1 MNSNGLVADWRAL
14 TTKAART
21 QLVRATLAAAPV
33 GMVPRISELYG
44 LCEALV
50 DAHPQAARKREGG
63 IVGFEV
69 RRWGK
74 SSELVVHYADGM
86 EEGISWLKCC
96 GAVTERSEIRNA
108 YREAVDDQIA
118 PLRRPGMHVD
128 HVAPWTFARLVEL
141 FEAEHGV
148 ATMADVEPDP
158 RKFAGT
164 SAQERSRLREPRRSL
179 FADYHRARAVLE
191 AVSPAENYARAR
203 RPLAPLHGNT
213 ERAG

>member
-1 MNSNGLVADWRAL
+1 MNSSGLAADWRAL

-21 QLVRATLAAAPV
+21 RFVRALLGDAPV
-33 GMVPRISELYG
+33 GRVPRISNLYG

-50 DAHPQAARKREGG
+50 DAHPQADRKREGG

-74 SSELVVHYADGM
+74 SSELVVHYANGM

-118 PLRRPGMHVD
+118 PLRLPGMHVD
-128 HVAPWTFARLVEL
+128 HVAPWTFARIVEM
-141 FEAEHGV
+141 FETDHGV
-148 ATMADVEPDP
+148 ATMVDVEPDP
-158 RKFAGT
+158 RHCAGAST
-164 SAQERSRLREPRRSL
+164 QERSRLREPRRSL

-191 AVSPAENYARAR
+191 VVEPSENYARAR
-203 RPLAPLHGNT
+203 RAHLLCKAV
-213 ERAG
+213 E